1 MKKFLLIDDHV
12 VVRSGIKM
20 LLTDIYKDAQIEE
33 ATNGATAQS
42 ILKLNSFDLA
52 LLDIQMP
59 ETDTLALMENF
70 KLNFPNLKVLVF
82 SMSPENI
89 YAVRFIRAGAKGFI
103 NKDAPLTELKL
114 AIEQVLNGKKYMSD
128 DMLGLLAEGSS
139 LQAISNPFSKLSA
152 REFEIVSLLLHGKTI
167 SKIAQDLSLGISTV
181 GTHKGRIFTKLN
193 VTNLL
198 ELKELSNTHH
208 I

>member
-20 LLTDIYKDAQIEE
+20 LLADIYKDAQIEE
-33 ATNGATAQS
+33 AVNGTTAKN
-42 ILKLNSFDLA
+42 ILKTNNFDLV

-59 ETDTLALMENF
+59 DTDTFALMEHI
-70 KLNFPNLKVLVF
+70 KLNFPSLKVLVF

-89 YAVRFIRAGAKGFI
+89 YAIRFIRAGAKGFI

-128 DMLGLLAEGSS
+128 ELLSILADGNNINT
-139 LQAISNPFSKLSA
+139 ISNPFSKLSA

-167 SKIAQDLSLGISTV
+167 SKIAEDLKLGISTV
-181 GTHKGRIFTKLN
+181 GTHKGRIFTKLH

-198 ELKELSNTHH
+198 ELKELSTTHH
-208 I
+208 V